1 MRLLHRNRAH
11 VYGPRLIFEQLEERI
26 VLDASVDSA
35 VHEHPFGWADSHH
48 DVVQVAVKAPVGGA
62 GVENSVH
69 AAPAAAAS
77 DRHLNV
83 VLISDQLP
91 ELATFKQAAGEHAK
105 VILYDEAHDDLK
117 SINASLHQLVESSGK
132 KIDNLAVLS
141 HAAKDQVWL
150 GTDKLNLISA
160 ASHRSDFEG
169 LGKELAPNAQIQF
182 YGCDTAADS
191 LGHALVDRV
200 ALYTQAD
207 VFASAAKTGG
217 PQHDWT
223 LEYSSNPSV
232 VMEQILDPA
241 TLQTVTT
248 ELYPPSITLA
258 AVPPVHR
265 PPDLIGP
272 AVVNLGGAIRVSDS
286 PAEELTVTITPDQ
299 QPLINNAIT
308 GLSFS
313 QVVSNVTVTAVD
325 SGLVMVGLPE
335 GINEILSTLTAT
347 ISSEAPAGIA
357 TIRVTAVETASGGTA
372 DATFYIDV
380 DRAPYTPQIQVPN
393 FQTVTSGV
401 LTTIPFPASSEP
413 HLRVTDTDSHDVGVI
428 IQAFHGT
435 VSVPSTPG
443 VVQYA
448 TNIPFGPSIV
458 GPVIGLRGDLPS
470 LWSALHGLEYRSFP
484 GYFGPDTIT
493 VNVNDLS
500 YIPLRQPGLSATE
513 PISIRVLPA

>member
-26 VLDASVDSA
+26 VLDASVDPTL
-35 VHEHPFGWADSHH
+35 HDHPFGWADSHH
-48 DVVQVAVKAPVGGA
+48 DVVQVAVKAPVSGA
-62 GVENSVH
+62 GVEHNVP

-77 DRHLNV
+77 DQPLNV

-91 ELATFKQAAGEHAK
+91 ELATFKQAAGDHAK
-105 VILYDEAHDDLK
+105 VILYNEAHDNLK
-117 SINASLHQLVESSGK
+117 SINASLHELVESSGK
-132 KIDNLAVLS
+132 KIDHLAVLS

-150 GTDKLNLISA
+150 GADKLNLISA
-160 ASHRSDFEG
+160 ATHRSDFEA
-169 LGKELAPNAQIQF
+169 LGKELAPDAQIQF

-200 ALYTQAD
+200 ALYTHAD

-223 LEYSSNPSV
+223 LEYTSNPSV
-232 VMEQILDPA
+232 LMEQVLDPA

-248 ELYPPSITLA
+248 QLSPPSITLA

-272 AVVNLGGAIRVSDS
+272 AVVNLGGAIRVADS
-286 PAEELTVTITPDQ
+286 PAEELTVTITADQ
-299 QPLINNAIT
+299 QALINSSILGLVVENVVSGTLASGSGTTQLVIT
-308 GLSFS
+308 GLPDG
-313 QVVSNVTVTAVD
+313 V
-325 SGLVMVGLPE
+325 
-335 GINEILSTLTAT
+335 NEVLSTMTAS
-347 ISSEAPAGIA
+347 ISSSAPAGIA
-357 TIRVTAVETASGGTA
+357 TIRVTAVDATSTA
-372 DATFYIDV
+372 DATYYIDV
-380 DRAPYTPQIQVPN
+380 DRAPYTPEIQVPN

-401 LTTIPFPASSEP
+401 LTTIPFPATAEP
-413 HLRVTDTDSHDVGVI
+413 HLRVTDTDSHDLGVI

-443 VVQYA
+443 VAQYNSTA
-448 TNIPFGPSIV
+448 PFGPSIV

-470 LWSALHGLEYRSFP
+470 LWTALHGLQYQSFP
-484 GYFGPDTIT
+484 NYFGPDTIT

-500 YIPLRQPGLSATE
+500 YIPIRQPGLSATE
-513 PISIRVLPA
+513 PISITVLPA